1 MQRSFYCNLV
11 LTIGILAAIEVILK
25 FGIIKAII
33 PMIADIFIVLILV
46 VLIYHLESAPPS
58 LPKKFQKPL
67 NERQNLQLR
76 KWKKQHDR
84 WWAKYKNN

>member
-33 PMIADIFIVLILV
+33 PMIADVFIVLILI
-46 VLIYHLESAPPS
+46 VLIYHLESTPPP

-76 KWKKQHDR
+76 QWKKQHDQ
-84 WWAKYKNN
+84 WWAEYKNN

>member
-11 LTIGILAAIEVILK
+11 LTIGILAAIEIILK